1 MNCSFT
7 EEQLWKMLPICEK
20 IQEEMKQACQEEY
33 EKKLQ
38 SEAAAI
44 EEAPAITSQDETK
57 EAKEA
62 SSDSSDSSD
71 TGPDTD
77 PDTDP
82 DTFSD

>member
-44 EEAPAITSQDETK
+44 EEA
-57 EAKEA
+57 KEA
-62 SSDSSDSSD
+62 SEESEESD
-71 TGPDTD
+71 TTPSEYPT
-77 PDTDP
+77 DTDP

>member
-33 EKKLQ
+33 EKKLK
-38 SEAAAI
+38 SEATAI
-44 EEAPAITSQDETK
+44 EETK
-57 EAKEA
+57 EA
-62 SSDSSDSSD
+62 SDSSEESSD
-71 TGPDTD
+71 TTPSEYPT
-77 PDTDP
+77 DTDP

>member
-38 SEAAAI
+38 SEATAI
-44 EEAPAITSQDETK
+44 EEAK

-62 SSDSSDSSD
+62 SDSSEESEESSD
-71 TGPDTD
+71 TTPSEYPT
-77 PDTDP
+77 DTDP

>member
-38 SEAAAI
+38 SEAVAI
-44 EEAPAITSQDETK
+44 E

-62 SSDSSDSSD
+62 SDASDVSEESSD
-71 TGPDTD
+71 TTPSEYPT
-77 PDTDP
+77 DTDP

>member
-20 IQEEMKQACQEEY
+20 IQEEMKRACQEEY

-38 SEAAAI
+38 SEAAAN
-44 EEAPAITSQDETK
+44 EEAK

-62 SSDSSDSSD
+62 SDASEESEESEESSD
-71 TGPDTD
+71 TTPSEYPT
-77 PDTDP
+77 DTDP

>member
-38 SEAAAI
+38 SEASAI
-44 EEAPAITSQDETK
+44 EKAAITSQE
-57 EAKEA
+57 EA
-62 SSDSSDSSD
+62 SDASEESEESSD
-71 TGPDTD
+71 TTPSEYPT
-77 PDTDP
+77 DTDP